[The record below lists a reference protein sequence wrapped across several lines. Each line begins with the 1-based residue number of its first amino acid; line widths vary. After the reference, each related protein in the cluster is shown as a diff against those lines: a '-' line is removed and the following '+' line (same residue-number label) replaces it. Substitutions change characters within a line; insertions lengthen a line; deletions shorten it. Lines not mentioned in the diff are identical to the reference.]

1 MKKRPDS
8 HSGRFKGGDIPM
20 ANHRKDTPKRPRK
33 PLTPSD
39 IAVIITAI
47 AALLTGFAA
56 VLTALK

>member
-20 ANHRKDTPKRPRK
+20 AKHQKNTPKRRRE
-33 PLTPSD
+33 PSAGD
-39 IAVIITAI
+39 VAVILTAI

-56 VLTALK
+56 SLTALK